1 MKTYLFIFL
10 LSFQILSQTNDTIA
24 PVIAL
29 KGDNLMNVSKNC
41 VFVDPGAVAVDNVDG
56 NISSKIIITGTV
68 NTAIA
73 SAYVLCYNVSD
84 NAGNAAITKT
94 RIINVTNSTV
104 VMTKLVKHAQH
115 AHNIGAKTRFNLRG
129 QIISSQEF
137 ARNFYKIKN

>member
-24 PVIAL
+24 PVILL
-29 KGDNLMNVSKNC
+29 KGNNLMNVSKNC

-94 RIINVTNSTV
+94 RIINVTNSTA
-104 VMTKLVKHAQH
+104 VMTKLAQH

-137 ARNFYKIKN
+137 ARNFYEIKN